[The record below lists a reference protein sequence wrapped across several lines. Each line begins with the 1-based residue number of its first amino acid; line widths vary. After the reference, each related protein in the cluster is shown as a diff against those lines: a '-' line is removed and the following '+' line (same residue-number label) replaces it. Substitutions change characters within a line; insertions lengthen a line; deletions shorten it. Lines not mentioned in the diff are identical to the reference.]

1 MSQPACLFAWLVR
14 HTFASMP
21 FTHTLAVRFRDLDLF
36 GHVNNAVYLTYLE
49 EARIAFMT
57 HTGIRNWQ
65 DRSRST
71 IVAHIDIDYR
81 APAKLGDTLELVLT
95 VSRIGNRSFS
105 LHYEVTQIDTRTRI
119 AEANSVQVCYDF
131 EADHVI
137 ALPEAWLASLKFH
150 QAIS

>member
-1 MSQPACLFAWLVR
+1 MIFE
-14 HTFASMP
+14 
-21 FTHTLAVRFRDLDLF
+21 HTLTVRFRDLDLF

-65 DRSRST
+65 DRTRST

-81 APAKLGDTLELVLT
+81 APAKLGDTLRLQLS
-95 VSRIGNRSFS
+95 VSRIGNRSFT
-105 LHYEVTQIDTRTRI
+105 LRYDVAHAETGTRI
-119 AEANSVQVCYDF
+119 AEAGSVQVCYNF

-137 ALPEAWLASLKFH
+137 ALPAEWVEPLKLYLAS
-150 QAIS
+150 